1 VLYYRHCNKE
11 NEMTVYIL
19 IEKYLGATNILN
31 VYSSQEDA
39 EDDSTQ
45 YASQARD
52 AENYVY
58 SIESR
63 LVFLSTDN

>member
-1 VLYYRHCNKE
+1 
-11 NEMTVYIL
+11 MIVYIL
-19 IEKYLGATNILN
+19 IEKYLGASKILN

-39 EDDSTQ
+39 EDDSTM

-52 AENYVY
+52 AENYTY

-63 LVFLSTDN
+63 LVVLSTGN